1 MNKLKSIKALLLM
14 GVFFVSA
21 SAYSAADIKIGYID
35 MQKAIQTTSAGKKA
49 KKNLEKEFKKR
60 KKELEKR
67 QADIKKMGKDLE
79 KKSMALSDDVRLK
92 KQQELQKE
100 MVGYQEL
107 VGKSQVDIQKKER
120 DLTMPIIKKLRK
132 IIDKIAKKDGYTMIL
147 EKSEQGVLWAKKDVD
162 ITERVI
168 KEFEK

>member
-1 MNKLKSIKALLLM
+1 MKSTIR
-14 GVFFVSA
+14 SP
-21 SAYSAADIKIGYID
+21 YSTPTESG
-35 MQKAIQTTSAGKKA
+35 T
-49 KKNLEKEFKKR
+49 
-60 KKELEKR
+60 
-67 QADIKKMGKDLE
+67 
-79 KKSMALSDDVRLK
+79 
-92 KQQELQKE
+92 QELQKE